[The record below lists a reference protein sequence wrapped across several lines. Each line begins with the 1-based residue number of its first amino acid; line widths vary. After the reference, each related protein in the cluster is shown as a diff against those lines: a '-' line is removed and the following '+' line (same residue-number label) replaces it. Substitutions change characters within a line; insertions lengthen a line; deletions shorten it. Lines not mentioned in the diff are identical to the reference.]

1 MKVVPFVNKEGYFVK
16 DVLEDQSFVGTVL
29 LEDGSGTIIAEP
41 VLAGLY
47 KPRWDFEGK
56 QWVEG
61 LSAEEIEKIKNSMP
75 APEASETV
83 EKKLTRLEQADLDNK
98 ELIASL
104 YEMLLSREK

>member
-1 MKVVPFVNKEGYFVK
+1 MKIVPFVNKEGYFVK

-29 LEDGSGTIIAEP
+29 LEDGSGTIIAAP
-41 VLAGLY
+41 VPAGLY
-47 KPRWDFEGK
+47 KPRWDFESK

-75 APEASETV
+75 ASEAPETL
-83 EKKLTRLEQADLDNK
+83 EKKLAHLEQADLDNK

>member
-1 MKVVPFVNKEGYFVK
+1 MAVLPIVDSKTGMWIRQIETNSETLRDGETIVYIPSSGGFYENK
-16 DVLEDQSFVGTVL
+16 
-29 LEDGSGTIIAEP
+29 
-41 VLAGLY
+41 
-47 KPRWDFEGK
+47 WDFESK

-75 APEASETV
+75 ATEATETV
-83 EKKLTRLEQADLDNK
+83 EKKLARLEQADLDNK